1 MRLIK
6 PRFKII
12 LSLFIMVLICG
23 SSALSDAQNRP
34 RLSIIRDTEI
44 ETILRNWGTP
54 VFEAARLNPEAIR
67 IILVQSDD
75 VNAFVAGGSNI
86 FFYTGLLEKTKNS
99 GEVIGVLAH
108 ETGHISGGH
117 LIRTREAF
125 ERASY
130 ESLLSALLG
139 IGAAIAAGDGG
150 AASAVTLGGNSVAQ
164 RRFLAHSRVQE
175 SSADQAAIT
184 FLDTA
189 KINPTGLATFMDTLK
204 GEAFV
209 PETQQSEYVRTHP
222 LVDNRVEAL
231 MRRIDSSPYKD
242 VSYPPLWEE
251 QHARMVAK
259 LIGFTKPRQIPWIY
273 DDSDVSIPAEY
284 ARAIAAY
291 RGNRVDEALR
301 RMAALVAQEPDNPY
315 FWELQGQM
323 LVDFGQIDAAIPS
336 YRKAVEML
344 PNSPLIETALAHALI
359 EKNDDGYLSEA
370 VDALERALH
379 VEPRSTRIHRLLAT
393 AFGRMNQPNAAK
405 YHLAEEAV
413 LQRRFEYARAHATA
427 LIKDEKE
434 GSALWI
440 KAKDLLTF
448 IETVDKK

>member
-1 MRLIK
+1 
-6 PRFKII
+6 
-12 LSLFIMVLICG
+12 MVLICG
-23 SSALSDAQNRP
+23 SSALSEAQNRP

-44 ETILRNWGTP
+44 ETILRSWGTP
-54 VFEAARLNPEAIR
+54 IFEAAQLNPDAVR

-75 VNAFVAGGSNI
+75 INAFVAGGSNI
-86 FFYTGLLEKTKNS
+86 FFYTGLIEKTKNP

-184 FLDTA
+184 FLNTA
-189 KINPTGLATFMDTLK
+189 QINPTGLATFMDTLK
-204 GEAFV
+204 GEVFV
-209 PETQQSEYVRTHP
+209 PASQQSEYVRTHP
-222 LVDNRVEAL
+222 LVDNRIDAL
-231 MRRIDSSPYKD
+231 MRRIDESPYKD
-242 VSYPPLWEE
+242 ASYPPMWEE

-259 LIGFTKPRQIPWIY
+259 LIGFTKPRQIPWVY
-273 DDSDVSIPAEY
+273 DDSDLSTPAEY

-291 RGNRVDEALR
+291 RLNRVDEALR
-301 RMAALVAQEPDNPY
+301 RMADLVEKEPENPY

-336 YRKAVEML
+336 YRKAVEIL
-344 PNSPLIETALAHALI
+344 PSSPLIETALAHALI
-359 EKNDDGYLSEA
+359 QKTEDVYLQEA
-370 VDALERALH
+370 VDALEHALRQ
-379 VEPRSTRIHRLLAT
+379 EPRSTRIHRLLAT
-393 AFGRMNQPNAAK
+393 AYGRLGQPNAAK

-413 LQRRFEYARAHATA
+413 LQRRFGYARSHASA
-427 LIKDEKE
+427 LINDEKE